1 MRFLTRSL
9 TGLLLL
15 ALTLGLL
22 ALAGRTLTDAVQA
35 RLDGGGPA
43 MPARER
49 VFTANLTTA
58 TPVDFAPV
66 TLAFGEIRS
75 SRTLELRAPR
85 GGEVI
90 HLSPAFRDGAAVR
103 AGEVLLR
110 LDPSDA
116 QAARDLAAADLA
128 NAEAET
134 RDATRALALARDD
147 LAAAQDQ
154 EALRAQALARQTEIL
169 ARGVGSEAA
178 VETAALALSS
188 ARQATLS
195 RSSALNGA
203 EARVDQSATA
213 LTRARIALSEADRA
227 LRDTELFAAFDGVLS
242 GVSVVPGRIVGANEA
257 LGQLIDPTAMEVTFR
272 LSTAQFGRLID
283 GTGALIDAD
292 LTVGLDVSGTEI
304 LARGRLDR
312 VGAAVGEG
320 QSGRLVYASLDAAGG
335 FRPGDFVTVR
345 VAEPLLNQV
354 VILPATALGQRG
366 TVLALTGED
375 RLEEL
380 PATLIRRQ
388 DDRVILAAEGIV
400 GREIVT
406 ERSPLLGAGI
416 KVRPVRPEA
425 APPDGLSGAEPAAAG
440 PARTVAAVATPAMV
454 ALTPERR
461 ARLVAYVEGNA
472 RLPAEARARILA
484 QLAEPEVPAQ
494 MIERLESRMGG

>member
-1 MRFLTRSL
+1 MMRFLTRSL
-9 TGLLLL
+9 TGLLLV

-22 ALAGRTLTDAVQA
+22 AMAGRMLGDAVQA
-35 RLDGGGPA
+35 RLEGGGPA

-49 VFTANLTTA
+49 VFSANLVTA
-58 TPVDFAPV
+58 SAQEFAPV

-75 SRTLELRAPR
+75 ARTLELRAPR
-85 GGEVI
+85 GGEVVY
-90 HLSPAFRDGAAVR
+90 LSPAFRDGASVR
-103 AGEVLLR
+103 AGELLLR

-116 QAARDLAAADLA
+116 QATRDLAAVDLE

-134 RDATRALALARDD
+134 RDAARALALARDD
-147 LAAAQDQ
+147 LAATEDQ
-154 EALRAQALARQTEIL
+154 ETLRQQALDRQREIL

-188 ARQATLS
+188 ARQAVLS
-195 RSSALNGA
+195 RISAQNAA

-213 LTRARIALSEADRA
+213 LTRARIALTEAERA
-227 LRDTELFAAFDGVLS
+227 LRDTELHAAFDGVLS
-242 GVSVVPGRIVGANEA
+242 GVSVVPGRILGANEA
-257 LGQLIDPTAMEVTFR
+257 LGQLIDPDAMEVSFR

-283 GTGALIDAD
+283 AAGGLIEAD
-292 LTVGLDVSGTEI
+292 LTVALDVSGTEL

-312 VGAAVGEG
+312 AGAAVGEG
-320 QSGRLVYASLDAAGG
+320 QSGRIVYAMLEAAGG

-345 VAEPLLNQV
+345 VAEPELGAV
-354 VILPATALGQRG
+354 VVLPATALGQNG
-366 TVLALTGED
+366 TLLALGAED

-388 DDRVILAAEGIV
+388 DDRVILSPEGIA

-416 KVRPVRPEA
+416 KVRPIRPEA
-425 APPDGLSGAEPAAAG
+425 ATLTG
-440 PARTVAAVATPAMV
+440 PARTAAATPEMV

-461 ARLVAYVEGNA
+461 ARLVAFVEA
-472 RLPAEARARILA
+472 SSQMPAEARARILA
-484 QLAEPEVPAQ
+484 QLSEPEVPAPV
-494 MIERLESRMGG
+494 IERLESRMGG

>member
-15 ALTLGLL
+15 AVTLGLL
-22 ALAGRTLTDAVQA
+22 ALAGQTLRNAVQA
-35 RLDGGGPA
+35 RLEGGGTA

-49 VFTANLTTA
+49 VFTANLTIA

-75 SRTLELRAPR
+75 ARTLELRAPR
-85 GGEVI
+85 GGEVVY
-90 HLSPAFRDGAAVR
+90 LSPAFRDGASVR
-103 AGEVLLR
+103 AGELLLR

-116 QAARDLAAADLA
+116 QAARDLAAVDLA

-134 RDATRALALARDD
+134 RDAARALALTRDD
-147 LAAAQDQ
+147 LAAAEDQ
-154 EALRAQALARQTEIL
+154 EALRRQALDRQREIL

-178 VETAALALSS
+178 VETAALALSA

-195 RSSALNGA
+195 RTSALNGA

-213 LTRARIALSEADRA
+213 RTRAGIALTEAERA
-227 LRDTELFAAFDGVLS
+227 LRETELFASFDGVLS
-242 GVSVVPGRIVGANEA
+242 GVSVVPGRILGANES
-257 LGQLIDPTAMEVTFR
+257 LGQLIDPAEMDVIFR

-283 GTGALIDAD
+283 ADGQLIEAD
-292 LTVGLDVSGTEI
+292 LTVGLDVSGTEL

-312 VGAAVGEG
+312 AGAAVGEG
-320 QSGRLVYASLDAAGG
+320 QSGRLVYATLEAAGG

-345 VAEPLLNQV
+345 VAEPVLDAV
-354 VILPATALGQRG
+354 VILPASALGQRG
-366 TVLALTGED
+366 TVLALAGDD

-380 PATLIRRQ
+380 PARLIRRQ
-388 DDRVILAAEGIV
+388 DDRVILDPEGLA

-416 KVRPVRPEA
+416 KVRPVRPET
-425 APPDGLSGAEPAAAG
+425 LSGAD
-440 PARTVAAVATPAMV
+440 PARTAAAIPAMI
-454 ALTPERR
+454 ALSPERR
-461 ARLVAYVEGNA
+461 ARLVAFVEGNS
-472 RLPAEARARILA
+472 RMPAEARARILA

-494 MIERLESRMGG
+494 VIERLESRMGG